1 MLRGNPPK
9 RKKKGIIV
17 PPQKKETENEKKM
30 DYDTDYARGVAGEM
44 VRAGLPVVYHVLFGG
59 GGEMRHDILQLPTS
73 LFVTDAPSSLPMAR
87 NDVGTLLRYLERR
100 SDSELHGR
108 SPRTAL
114 GLDHAGADAA
124 VVQAVAEN
132 GARIDALRL
141 RIDVHEVRGCK
152 RKGPLILR

>member
-1 MLRGNPPK
+1 
-9 RKKKGIIV
+9 
-17 PPQKKETENEKKM
+17 M

-44 VRAGLPVVYHVLFGG
+44 VRAGLPVVYHVLYGG
-59 GGEMRHDILQLPTS
+59 GGEMRHEILQLPTS

-87 NDVGTLLRYLERR
+87 SDVGVLLKYLERR

-114 GLDHAGADAA
+114 ELDHTADA
-124 VVQAVAEN
+124 VVSHVVGEY

-141 RIDVHEVRGCK
+141 RIAAHEVHGKGYK
-152 RKGPLILR
+152 RKAGRPEGPLILR

>member
-1 MLRGNPPK
+1 
-9 RKKKGIIV
+9 
-17 PPQKKETENEKKM
+17 M
-30 DYDTDYARGVAGEM
+30 DYDTDYARGVAGEL

-59 GGEMRHDILQLPTS
+59 GGEMRHDIMQLPTS

-87 NDVGTLLRYLERR
+87 SDVGTLLRYLERR

-114 GLDHAGADAA
+114 GLDNAGADAA

-152 RKGPLILR
+152 RKAPLILR